1 MEMEKIRMIVK
12 SKYEEETLQYS
23 HLANNKKK
31 KREKEKKVYEN
42 NPYPPCFLPG
52 FDLRISL
59 GSKWNSELADDGLH
73 EQIEGEAVAESELV
87 TKDVEVLLLFF
98 IYSDCYRFHTKSVAV
113 CNANSIE
120 KTQMCPKG
128 VENLKFV
135 IFQISCVITASDLLY
150 VSSSL

>member
-1 MEMEKIRMIVK
+1 MEKIRMIVK

-87 TKDVEVLLLFF
+87 TKDVEVLLLFLSTLIVIDF
-98 IYSDCYRFHTKSVAV
+98 IRKALPFVMQ
-113 CNANSIE
+113 
-120 KTQMCPKG
+120 TQ
-128 VENLKFV
+128 LKKHK
-135 IFQISCVITASDLLY
+135 CVQKEWKI
-150 VSSSL
+150 